1 MTFRSPAFS
10 VALSTALLTLV
21 VGTPSPAPAAARP
34 FEPLRINCG
43 GGTIKDRLTGHV
55 WLSDK
60 NYVVRGKKYRF
71 NQRLNLKGAPE
82 PAPEPVYQSVRRANL
97 TYRIRSVVDGTYL
110 VRLHFVDGK
119 QQAERSMDFWIE
131 GEHLLQNFSP
141 REAAGSPNRAYIYEA
156 VVQVKDGNGLDIRG
170 TRGRGDDVFLSGIE
184 VLPAP
189 TGSPLTRPPLASPS
203 APADLAQQLRD
214 FAEGPARVVWTRTE
228 DEEDFYLKGG
238 TGTLYGYDTEDG
250 KGERAI
256 LSDLR
261 SYASPMLT
269 PDGKQVVFTDQTKH
283 RCYVVGFDGAGLRE
297 LSGGYASDIWQDP
310 ATGVTWVYV
319 RTGWRD
325 VKAPVRRF
333 RLDDPSVSEEVWT
346 KSGTG
351 QPQTAWFH
359 LSGDGKLAADAF
371 PWPQCGLADLGT
383 GEFKVMGKG
392 CWPAVAPDS
401 SHRSFYFIGQHTG
414 VQFFDT
420 PQATP
425 RTINLATVPG
435 WTGRKVYHPRWTNDV
450 RFVTLTAPQWMPETE
465 LYIGRFDPGF
475 TEVESWFRVTYNH
488 TADFF
493 GDAWFAASSKHNAPS
508 APGASST
515 GLLAQSNEHGV
526 PGTVFVWENE
536 RSRNVITAPD
546 GKVLRSWSAR
556 YEGAT
561 RPNRWFG
568 ALIRQG
574 ALRPDDDAAPAFARA
589 VATSGTFTFALD
601 LEPSTTAGKLEAA
614 VLSLANSKEKPVL
627 ELVQNQGTLSATVID
642 KDRRPVKLA
651 LGNVATGAST
661 QVVVVYAAGQLVGY
675 RDGKETAR
683 VPAVCNLAEWD
694 ASTLVFGN
702 DVVKSRPWEGSLENI
717 RLLDRAMSAEE
728 AAVLQERSAKTRLGR
743 QPASRVV
750 VEAELLQASEPDE
763 PATIAPYVRSLGENV
778 YKVKRVLSG
787 QLEDTEIIV
796 LQWVVLGGQTLA
808 SSEREEGH
816 VYRLELEPADSHP
829 ELAGEH
835 RSTDIFEPVMNVF
848 YDLGL

>member
-1 MTFRSPAFS
+1 MTFRSTAFS
-10 VALSTALLTLV
+10 VALSTALLTFM
-21 VGTPSPAPAAARP
+21 VGHPHAARAAARP

-71 NQRLNLKGAPE
+71 NQRLNLKEAQE
-82 PAPEPVYQSVRRANL
+82 PAPELVYQSVRRANL
-97 TYRIRSVVDGTYL
+97 NYRIRSVADGTYL

-141 REAAGSPNRAYIYEA
+141 REAAGSSNRAYIYEA

-189 TGSPLTRPPLASPS
+189 AGAPLTRPPLASPS

-238 TGTLYGYDTEDG
+238 TGVLYGYDTEDG

-256 LSDLR
+256 LSDIR

-269 PDGKQVVFTDQTKH
+269 PDGRQVVFTDQTKH
-283 RCYVVGFDGAGLRE
+283 KCYVVGFDGAGLRE
-297 LSGGYASDIWQDP
+297 LSAGYASDIWEDP
-310 ATGVTWVYV
+310 STGTTWVYV

-371 PWPQCGLADLGT
+371 PWPQCGLADLGS

-465 LYIGRFDPGF
+465 LYIGRFDAGF

-508 APGASST
+508 KPGSGST
-515 GLLAQSNEHGV
+515 GLLAQSNENGL

-574 ALRPDDDAAPAFARA
+574 SLRPDEDAAPAFGRA
-589 VATSGTFTFALD
+589 AATSGAFSFALD
-601 LEPSTTAGKLEAA
+601 LEPASTSGKQEAT

-627 ELVQNQGTLSATVID
+627 ELIQNQATLSVAVTD
-642 KDRRPVKLA
+642 KDRKPVKLA
-651 LGNVATGAST
+651 LGEVTPGTST
-661 QVVVVYAAGQLVGY
+661 QVVVTYTAGQLVGY
-675 RDGKETAR
+675 RDGKERAR
-683 VPAVCNLAEWD
+683 ISAACEPAEWD
-694 ASTLVFGN
+694 ATTLVFGN
-702 DVVKSRPWEGSLENI
+702 DVLRSRPWEGSLENI
-717 RLLDRAMSAEE
+717 RLLDRAVSAGEV
-728 AAVLQERSAKTRLGR
+728 ATLNERSVKTRQGR
-743 QPASRVV
+743 QTAARVV

-816 VYRLELEPADSHP
+816 VYRLELESADSHP
-829 ELAGEH
+829 ELTGEH
-835 RSTDIFEPVMNVF
+835 RSTDIFEPVMNVY
-848 YDLGL
+848 YDVSL

>member
-1 MTFRSPAFS
+1 MTFRSTAFS
-10 VALSTALLTLV
+10 VAISTALLTLLV
-21 VGTPSPAPAAARP
+21 PPPPSARAAAHP
-34 FEPLRINCG
+34 FEALRINCG
-43 GGTIKDRLTGHV
+43 GGTIKDRLTGQV
-55 WLSDK
+55 WQSDR

-71 NQRLNLKGAPE
+71 NQRLNLKGATG
-82 PAPEPVYQSVRRANL
+82 PAPEPVYHSVRRANL

-184 VLPAP
+184 ILPAP
-189 TGSPLTRPPLASPS
+189 AGAPLSRPPLASPS

-250 KGERAI
+250 KGERVI
-256 LSDLR
+256 LSELR

-269 PDGKQVVFTDQTKH
+269 PDGKLVVFTDQTKH
-283 RCYVVGFDGAGLRE
+283 QCYVVGFDGTGLRE
-297 LSGGYASDIWQDP
+297 LSAGYASDIWQDP
-310 ATGVTWVYV
+310 ATGIVWVYV
-319 RTGWRD
+319 RTRWRD

-333 RLDDPSVSEEVWT
+333 RLDSPSVSEEVWA

-371 PWPQCGLADLGT
+371 PWPQCGLADLST

-401 SHRSFYFIGQHTG
+401 SHRSFYFTGQHTG
-414 VQFFDT
+414 IQFFDT
-420 PQATP
+420 PQAAP
-425 RTINLATVPG
+425 RPINLATVPG

-493 GDAWFAASSKHNAPS
+493 GDAWFAASSRHNAPS
-508 APGASST
+508 TPGAPSE
-515 GLLAQSNEHGV
+515 GLLAQSNENGL

-574 ALRPDDDAAPAFARA
+574 SLRPDEDAAPAFGKA
-589 VATSGTFTFALD
+589 VATSGAFTFALD
-601 LEPSTTAGKLEAA
+601 LEPSTTSRKQEAA
-614 VLSLANSKEKPVL
+614 VLSLANSREKPVL
-627 ELVQNQGTLSATVID
+627 ELIQDQGTLVASAID
-642 KDRRPVKLA
+642 RDRRPVRLA
-651 LGNVATGAST
+651 LGDVVAGSST
-661 QVVVVYAAGQLVGY
+661 QVVVTFNGEHLVGY
-675 RDGKETAR
+675 RDGKEKAR
-683 VPAVCNLAEWD
+683 IAAACNPADWD
-694 ASTLVFGN
+694 AATLVFGN
-702 DVVKSRPWEGSLENI
+702 NILRSQPWEGSLENI
-717 RLLDRAMSAEE
+717 RLLDRGLSAGEVS
-728 AAVLQERSAKTRLGR
+728 ALQERSVNTRKGR
-743 QPASRVV
+743 QPANRVV
-750 VEAELLQASEPDE
+750 VEAELLQASEPDD

-787 QLEDTEIIV
+787 QLADSEIIV

-816 VYRLELEPADSHP
+816 VYRLELESADGHP

-835 RSTDIFEPVMNVF
+835 RSTDIFEPVMNVY
-848 YDLGL
+848 YDVNL

>member
-1 MTFRSPAFS
+1 MTFRSTAFT
-10 VALSTALLTLV
+10 VALSTALLACFASTHHA
-21 VGTPSPAPAAARP
+21 APAVARP
-34 FEPLRINCG
+34 FEALRINCG

-71 NQRLNLKGAPE
+71 SQRLNLKGTEE
-82 PAPEPVYQSVRRANL
+82 PAPEPVYQSVRRANV
-97 TYRIRSVVDGTYL
+97 TYRIRSVADGTYL

-156 VVQVKDGNGLDIRG
+156 VVQVKDGNGLEIRG

-189 TGSPLTRPPLASPS
+189 SGAPLTRPPLASPS

-238 TGTLYGYDTEDG
+238 TGTLFGYDTEDG

-256 LSDLR
+256 LSELR

-269 PDGKQVVFTDQTKH
+269 PDGRQVVFTHQTKH
-283 RCYVVGFDGAGLRE
+283 KCYVVGFDGANLRE
-297 LSGGYASDIWQDP
+297 LSAGYASDIWSDP

-325 VKAPVRRF
+325 VRAPVRRF

-371 PWPQCGLADLGT
+371 PWPQCGLADMGT

-465 LYIGRFDPGF
+465 LYIGRFDQGF

-493 GDAWFAASSKHNAPS
+493 GDAWFAAASKHNAPS
-508 APGASST
+508 APGTPTPA
-515 GLLAQSNEHGV
+515 LLAQSNDNGL
-526 PGTVFVWENE
+526 PGTVFIWENE
-536 RSRNVITAPD
+536 RSRNVITAAD
-546 GKVLRSWSAR
+546 AKVLRSWSAR

-568 ALIRQG
+568 AMIRHG
-574 ALRPDDDAAPAFARA
+574 SLLPDDDAAPVFAKAAESSGAF
-589 VATSGTFTFALD
+589 SLALD
-601 LEPSTTAGKLEAA
+601 IEPSVGAGRQESA
-614 VLSLANSKEKPVL
+614 VLSLASSKQKPVL
-627 ELVQNQGTLSATVID
+627 ELVQNQSALSVSLLG
-642 KDRRPVKLA
+642 KDRKLVNLS
-651 LGNVATGAST
+651 LGDVTPGEPT
-661 QVVVVYAAGQLVGY
+661 QVAVSYGAGQLVGY
-675 RDGKETAR
+675 RDGKEKAR
-683 VPAVCNLAEWD
+683 VAAVCDPGTWEAAN
-694 ASTLVFGN
+694 LVFGN
-702 DVVKSRPWEGSLENI
+702 DVLRGKPWEGSMENI
-717 RLLDRAMSAEE
+717 RLLDRELSGSEI
-728 AAVLQERSAKTRLGR
+728 AALQERSVKTRQER
-743 QPASRVV
+743 QPAARVV

-787 QLEDTEIIV
+787 HLEDTEIIV
-796 LQWVVLGGQTLA
+796 LQWVVLGGQTLP

-816 VYRLELEPADSHP
+816 VYRLELESADNHP
-829 ELAGEH
+829 ELSGEH
-835 RSTDIFEPVMNVF
+835 RSTDIFEPVMNVY
-848 YDLGL
+848 YDMGL